1 MTGAAL
7 EPVARVDADA
17 IRSRLDQKVSTLASA
32 ASRVGGAHDPD
43 AIHDLRVSAR
53 VLDAMLR
60 TWAGLLE
67 PRATAAALRALRR
80 LRRRLGAARELEVH
94 AALIERS
101 VAAQGEPVMAFL
113 HRLQGRL
120 ARRSARA
127 AKRLRRERLR
137 RLLQRVEAAAAS
149 LGAQPASDAR
159 ASDRA
164 RAHVSEM
171 RAVAL
176 AAVDSASARE
186 DDWLLHQARLA
197 VKKWRYA
204 AECVDRPANERGSDL
219 RAALRRVQDALGTIQ
234 DRAALI
240 ESLERHARKRG
251 GTGFEA
257 LIGELKTEKGEAFR
271 SFQAL
276 AGTLGPAP
284 AAPPRAVRV
293 VARPIAGAPAS
304 VAPTTTDERWE
315 RMAQWLLGAT
325 SQQ

>member
-1 MTGAAL
+1 M
-7 EPVARVDADA
+7 
-17 IRSRLDQKVSTLASA
+17 
-32 ASRVGGAHDPD
+32 
-43 AIHDLRVSAR
+43 
-53 VLDAMLR
+53 
-60 TWAGLLE
+60 
-67 PRATAAALRALRR
+67 
-80 LRRRLGAARELEVH
+80 
-94 AALIERS
+94 
-101 VAAQGEPVMAFL
+101 
-113 HRLQGRL
+113 
-120 ARRSARA
+120 
-127 AKRLRRERLR
+127 
-137 RLLQRVEAAAAS
+137 
-149 LGAQPASDAR
+149 
-159 ASDRA
+159 
-164 RAHVSEM
+164 
-171 RAVAL
+171 AL

-204 AECVDRPANERGSDL
+204 AECVDRSATERGSDL